1 MKKQLICFSLLG
13 FFLPFL
19 LAPKP
24 VLAQA
29 STTLID
35 SWLLSGINL
44 LGLFLSGIMI
54 IGLPLCLMLIE
65 EKREDASADNSGFL
79 VCFTITLL
87 TLGLAVTSRFIM
99 ELWTDS
105 MIVCAVI
112 SGFLMILTFCVYC
125 IHKGKK

>member
-1 MKKQLICFSLLG
+1 MKKQLVCFSLVG

-29 STTLID
+29 FTTSTD

-44 LGLFLSGIMI
+44 LGLFLSLMMVTGI
-54 IGLPLCLMLIE
+54 PLCLMLIE
-65 EKREDASADNSGFL
+65 KRSDASADDSGFL

-87 TLGLAVTSRFIM
+87 TLVMAITSRFIM
-99 ELWTDS
+99 GLWIDS
-105 MIVCAVI
+105 MIVCAVV
-112 SGFLMILTFCVYC
+112 SVFLMVVTFGLYCVQQS
-125 IHKGKK
+125 IK